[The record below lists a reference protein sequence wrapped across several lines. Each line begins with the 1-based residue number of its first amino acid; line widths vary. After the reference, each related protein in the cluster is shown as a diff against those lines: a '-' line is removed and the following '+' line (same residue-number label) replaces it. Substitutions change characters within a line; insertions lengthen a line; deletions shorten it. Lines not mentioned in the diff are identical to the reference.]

1 MVSTGINTFNV
12 RQKANG
18 VDPGQIAWE
27 QSNPG
32 PFRLKK
38 RLQKQ
43 VLAFQKSWRLFSP
56 IIVCI
61 LAHCMLP
68 F

>member
-1 MVSTGINTFNV
+1 MWYTSLLVA
-12 RQKANG
+12 ANEEI
-18 VDPGQIAWE
+18 VIPYW
-27 QSNPG
+27 
-32 PFRLKK
+32 L
-38 RLQKQ
+38 Q
-43 VLAFQKSWRLFSP
+43 VLAFQKSWRSFSP